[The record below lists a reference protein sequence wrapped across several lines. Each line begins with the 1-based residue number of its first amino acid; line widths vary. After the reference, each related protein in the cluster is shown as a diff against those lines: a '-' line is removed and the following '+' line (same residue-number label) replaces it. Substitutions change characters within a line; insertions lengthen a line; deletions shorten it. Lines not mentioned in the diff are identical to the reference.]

1 MTALRV
7 IVTSSEKN
15 IRRQINQRNK
25 TNNYMIDLEKVKI
38 AKEWMNA
45 LANGYNPLDGTA
57 LDDKD
62 IVNNVHISRC
72 LFYVCEVLDSVGKRK
87 SSSGKDYDLD
97 FKLSQEDAAKV
108 YISDRTGI
116 SIFVKEINK
125 VIPENMKPLSATA
138 VTSWLVRIGYLQEA
152 VNEVGHKYKVPTA
165 NGQAIG
171 ISSELRTGPNG
182 QYMAID
188 YSANAQRF
196 ILQNLFKE

>member
-1 MTALRV
+1 MV
-7 IVTSSEKN
+7 
-15 IRRQINQRNK
+15 
-25 TNNYMIDLEKVKI
+25 DLEKVKI

-57 LDDKD
+57 LDDRD

-87 SSSGKDYDLD
+87 SGKDYDLD
-97 FKLSQEDAAKV
+97 FNLSPEDAAKV
-108 YISDRTGI
+108 YISERTGI
-116 SIFVKEINK
+116 AMFVKEINK
-125 VIPENMKPLSATA
+125 VIPTNMKPLTAPA
-138 VTSWLVRIGYLQEA
+138 VTSWLVKIGYLQES

-171 ISSELRTGPNG
+171 ITSEFRTSSNG
-182 QYMAID
+182 RQYMAID
-188 YSANAQRF
+188 YSANAQHF